1 MLKKITPFLLACL
14 LALPASAQEYSRGAE
29 LDPDLYNSLPR
40 KAVQLS
46 RGYTGLPAS
55 VSLKDYAPFPGNQ
68 GRYSSC
74 TAWAAAFAAR
84 TISES
89 LAINRYDRAQ
99 TSGSVFSPAFVYKS
113 ISSDPLCKQGTVISH
128 ALDLMRN
135 TGVPRM
141 SELER
146 NTDFIRVSPAMYRDS
161 RKYTIGG
168 YSTLFRFSRTEG
180 PGDDGPRAVKK
191 SLFEGKPVIIGMNT
205 PDSFMK
211 LKGKTLWKPVES
223 PAVNW
228 GGHAMCVVGYDDKFG
243 GGAFELQNS
252 WGDDWGNQGYG
263 WSSYADF
270 SRFVNEAYELIENL
284 DEFKDRVEYS
294 GFVDIELRNSP
305 EAMPVRFDGAGF
317 YRALRAYPSGTRFR
331 YIMGNNSPAYVYAF
345 ASDSATGA
353 TTRIFPPEGV
363 SPVLDYRENAV
374 AFPGEHSWIEMDGVR
389 GEDYLVVL
397 FAKREL
403 DIEAVRARF
412 QREGGSFPERV
423 ARAVGP
429 DYIPP
434 ARARYDSNRL
444 SFSAVMPG
452 NRAVL
457 GLLLAIEHTAR

>member
-1 MLKKITPFLLACL
+1 MLKKITPLLLACL
-14 LALPASAQEYSRGAE
+14 LALPVAAQQYSRGAT
-29 LDPDLYNSLPR
+29 LDPDLYNRLPQ
-40 KAVQLS
+40 KALQLS
-46 RGYTGLPAS
+46 RAYSSLPAS
-55 VSLKDYAPFPGNQ
+55 VSLKNYAPFPGDQ

-89 LAINRYDRAQ
+89 FTINRYDRAQ

-113 ISSDPLCKQGTVISH
+113 ISDDPLCVRGTAISH

-135 TGVPRM
+135 EGVPRM
-141 SELER
+141 ADFER
-146 NTDFIRVSPAMYRDS
+146 NTDFIRVSPAMYRGA

-168 YSTLFRFSRTEG
+168 YSTLFRFYRTESS
-180 PGDDGPRAVKK
+180 GDEGVRAVKK
-191 SLFEGKPVIIGMNT
+191 SLAEGKPVIIGMNT

-211 LKGKTLWKPVES
+211 IKGKSLWKPVED

-252 WGDDWGNQGYG
+252 WGGDWGDRGYG
-263 WSSYADF
+263 WVSYADF
-270 SRFVNEAYELIENL
+270 GRFVNEAYELVENL

-294 GFVDIELRNSP
+294 GYVDIELRNSG
-305 EAMPVRFDGAGF
+305 EGMPVSFDSAGF

-345 ASDSATGA
+345 ASDSATGLS
-353 TTRIFPPEGV
+353 TRIFPAEGV
-363 SPVLDYRENAV
+363 SPVLDYRENAI
-374 AFPGEHSWIEMDGVR
+374 AFPGEHSWIEMDRVR

-397 FAKREL
+397 FSKREL
-403 DIEAVRARF
+403 DLEAVRARF
-412 QREGGSFPERV
+412 ERTGGGFPQRV
-423 ARAVGP
+423 AEAVGP
-429 DYIPP
+429 DYIPA
-434 ARARYDSNRL
+434 ARARYDSSRL
-444 SFSAVMPG
+444 AFSAVMPN

-457 GLLLAIEHTAR
+457 GLLLAIEHSE